1 MFVLITG
8 GGRTGTQ
15 LAILLMAQNHQVR
28 LLEHRPEVLS
38 RLHRDL
44 PTEMIFEGYSTD
56 PEILEQAG
64 ISQANVLAACSADDE
79 INIVTCYIAR
89 QIFKVP
95 RTIARVNDPRH
106 AWLFDEKFHI
116 DVALNNATVMA
127 GLIEEEMSLGDMM
140 TLLKLRRGEYSLIE
154 EKISAGSPVI
164 GKAIRDL
171 GLSENCSI
179 AAIIRQGKLQVPR
192 GGSTFEVD
200 DEILAVT
207 DRDGVEQ
214 LRKLFTEPD

>member
-15 LAILLMAQNHQVR
+15 LANLLMAQNHQVR
-28 LLEHRPEVLS
+28 VVEHRPEVLS

-56 PEILEQAG
+56 PVTLEQAG
-64 ISQANVLAACSADDE
+64 IRLADVLAACSADDE
-79 INIVTCYIAR
+79 NNIVTCFIAR
-89 QIFKVP
+89 RMFNVR

-106 AWLFDEKFHI
+106 AWLFDEKFQI

-140 TLLKLRRGEYSLIE
+140 TLLKLRHGEFSLVE
-154 EKISAGSPVI
+154 EKISAGAPVI
-164 GKAIRDL
+164 GKAIKDL
-171 GLSENCSI
+171 GLAENCSI
-179 AAIIRQGKLQVPR
+179 AAIIRQGKVLVPR
-192 GGSTFEVD
+192 GGTTFEMG

-214 LRKLFTEPD
+214 LQRLFTPPS